1 MGPSSRVTLIM
12 NEASGGAA
20 SHPDLE
26 VAVGRAG
33 LDVQF
38 IRVRGAEVREAAERA
53 AASGRT
59 MIAAG
64 GDGTVSTVASV
75 AVRAGAVFG
84 VIPLGTLN
92 HFARD
97 AGIPT
102 NIDAAVAAIAAGC
115 TRALDVGEVNGQTF
129 LNNVSLGIYPRLV
142 WERETARC
150 RGRGK
155 WTAFAL
161 ALVRTWRR
169 YPTVMVRMTIGGVDL
184 AQRTPFV
191 FVGNGEY
198 RTEGLGLGTRASVTS
213 GRLSIFL
220 APEYGR
226 FEILTLPFRAIAG
239 RLARDVKFEAFVART
254 VVLEPSR
261 AHYRWFGMRGTAHA
275 VPDGEFRPTT
285 PAQSA
290 VMIALD
296 GELANV
302 NIPLRFSVLP
312 KALRTLVPEVT

>member
-1 MGPSSRVTLIM
+1 MGQSSPVTVIM

-20 SHPDLE
+20 SHPDVEAAL
-26 VAVGRAG
+26 ARAG
-33 LDVQF
+33 LDAHVE
-38 IRVRGAEVREAAERA
+38 RVKGAEVREAAERA
-53 AASGRT
+53 AASSRT

-75 AVRAGAVFG
+75 AIRVGAVFG

-102 NIDAAVAAIAAGC
+102 NIDGAVAAVAAGC
-115 TRALDVGEVNGQTF
+115 TRALDVGDVNGRTF
-129 LNNVSLGIYPRLV
+129 LNNASLGIYPRVV

-161 ALVRTWRR
+161 ALARTWRR
-169 YPTVMVRMTIGGVDL
+169 YPTVMVRMTIGDVHL
-184 AQRTPFV
+184 SRRTPFV

-198 RTEGLGLGTRASVTS
+198 RTEGLGLGTRASVDS

-226 FEILTLPFRAIAG
+226 FEILTLPFRAMAG
-239 RLARDVKFEAFVART
+239 RLARDVKFEAFVDRA

-261 AHYRWFGMRGTAHA
+261 VPYRWFSTRDSAPSVA
-275 VPDGEFRPTT
+275 DGEFHLTDS
-285 PAQSA
+285 AESA
-290 VMIALD
+290 VMIAMD
-296 GELANV
+296 GELSNV
-302 NIPLRFSVLP
+302 NVPLRFSVLP
-312 KALRTLVPEVT
+312 KALRTIVPEAG